1 MWIFLSWLTDQRFTR
16 YYFCKLD
23 QNLKKLVTTNPWKNL
38 YNSLHTNL
46 VFELNTHIKL
56 VCSAKIHFQSWS
68 SYRFCNNVCLNVKSK
83 CLKKFCFEG
92 CFSLARH
99 KAWLWEKHILMKGS
113 LSLIYLNTHVHDLM
127 NLLHCEPQFTKIIFY
142 VPLLYDAFFAF
153 TKIFLHLGT
162 VYK

>member
-1 MWIFLSWLTDQRFTR
+1 MKNSWVLHYWMILRSCMNKITYCKTNRFLLKTESNFLWYFYMWIFLSRLTDQRFTR

-38 YNSLHTNL
+38 YNSLHTNS

-56 VCSAKIHFQSWS
+56 VCSAKIHFQAWS

-92 CFSLARH
+92 CFSH
-99 KAWLWEKHILMKGS
+99 GQ
-113 LSLIYLNTHVHDLM
+113 V
-127 NLLHCEPQFTKIIFY
+127 
-142 VPLLYDAFFAF
+142 
-153 TKIFLHLGT
+153 
-162 VYK
+162 